1 MKTLLYLILMTAMTA
16 TVWAHGD
23 SNSDAHNDGRG
34 HEHTAPHG
42 GTLIVLG
49 DEFAHLELVL
59 DPEEGTLRGYVLDG
73 EAESPVRI
81 EQREIE
87 VTITVPDTGGDVPA
101 SELPLRLSAVYN
113 ILTGEKKGDT
123 SEFTVR
129 TERLKGLKQFGAVIT
144 TITVNGR
151 EFQEVEF
158 RFPEGNE

>member
-1 MKTLLYLILMTAMTA
+1 M
-16 TVWAHGD
+16 
-23 SNSDAHNDGRG
+23 
-34 HEHTAPHG
+34 
-42 GTLIVLG
+42 LG

-73 EAESPVRI
+73 EAENPVRLDQPDI
-81 EQREIE
+81 EIRIA
-87 VTITVPDTGGDVPA
+87 VPDAAGNAYA

-129 TERLKGLKQFGAVIT
+129 SDRLKGLKQFGAVIT
-144 TITVNGR
+144 AITVKGR
-151 EFQEVEF
+151 EFQEVGF

>member
-1 MKTLLYLILMTAMTA
+1 MKTLLCLILMTAITTTA
-16 TVWAHGD
+16 WAHGN
-23 SNSDAHNDGRG
+23 SNSDAHNDG

-59 DPEEGTLRGYVLDG
+59 DPEEGMLRGYVLDG
-73 EAESPVRI
+73 EAESPVRLEQEYI
-81 EQREIE
+81 EIRIA
-87 VTITVPDTGGDVPA
+87 VPDTAGNAYA

-113 ILTGEKKGDT
+113 ILTGEKEGDT
-123 SEFTVR
+123 SEFAVR
-129 TERLKGLKQFGAVIT
+129 SERLKGLKQFGAVIT
-144 TITVNGR
+144 TITVKGR

>member
-1 MKTLLYLILMTAMTA
+1 MKTLLCLILMTAITTTA
-16 TVWAHGD
+16 WAHGD
-23 SNSDAHNDGRG
+23 SNSDGHNDGHG

-113 ILTGEKKGDT
+113 ILTGEKEGDT
-123 SEFTVR
+123 SEFAVR
-129 TERLKGLKQFGAVIT
+129 SERLKGVKHFGAVIT
-144 TITVNGR
+144 TITVKGR
-151 EFQEVEF
+151 EFQEVGF

>member
-1 MKTLLYLILMTAMTA
+1 MKTLLCLILMTAITTPA
-16 TVWAHGD
+16 WAHGD
-23 SNSDAHNDGRG
+23 SNTDGHNDGHG

-87 VTITVPDTGGDVPA
+87 IRIAVPDPGGNVPA

-113 ILTGEKKGDT
+113 ILTGEKEGDT
-123 SEFTVR
+123 SEFAVR
-129 TERLKGLKQFGAVIT
+129 SERLKGMKQFGAVIT
-144 TITVNGR
+144 AITIKGR
-151 EFQEVEF
+151 EFEEVEF